1 MNLTPKQLNIV
12 NFIRD
17 YARAKSYAPTLHEI
31 AQQFKVSA
39 VTIFEHLNALEKK
52 GAIRRSKHK
61 TRSIEII
68 AESHVRSLPVKG
80 TIAAGSPIEAMQE
93 SEHISLEEL
102 FELGKEPFVLR
113 VKGDS
118 MIQEHICDGDYIVV
132 EPRQWA
138 QDGETVVALVN
149 GAETTLKKYYR
160 EGNLVRLQPANPNMA
175 PIYAEDVQVQGV
187 VIGVVRKNK

>member
-12 NFIRD
+12 NYVRE
-17 YARAKSYAPTLHEI
+17 YAQAKSYAPTLQEI
-31 AQQFKVSA
+31 AQHFSVSA

-61 TRSIEII
+61 TRSIEILGNGS
-68 AESHVRSLPVKG
+68 AKSLMVKG
-80 TIAAGSPIEAMQE
+80 TIAAGSPIETMQE
-93 SEHISLEEL
+93 SEHISLDEL
-102 FELGKEPFVLR
+102 FQLAKNPFVLR

-187 VIGVVRKNK
+187 VIGVVRKN